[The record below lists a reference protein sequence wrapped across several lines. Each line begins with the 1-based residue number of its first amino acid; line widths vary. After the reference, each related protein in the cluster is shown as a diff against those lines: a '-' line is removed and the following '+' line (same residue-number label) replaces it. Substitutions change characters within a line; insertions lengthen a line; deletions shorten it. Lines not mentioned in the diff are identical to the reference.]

1 MGTGSVSRLGRVTTA
16 YRDSAR
22 RLMRDAALD
31 VAAEEVLTHGWDG
44 LQMRAVATRIG
55 VSRQTLYN
63 TFGDKHGLAHA
74 LIMRLLDRFLDGIDT
89 AVAGEDTLRAR
100 WEATVRFTLEKAV
113 DEPLLRAVLTGTSS
127 DEFLPLLTSDGAP
140 VITRARDRVATTM
153 HAHHPELD
161 PVALGQVAESVTRL
175 TISHIVLPLHP
186 PHEVAA
192 HLADLAVADV
202 LVRSR

>member
-1 MGTGSVSRLGRVTTA
+1 
-16 YRDSAR
+16 
-22 RLMRDAALD
+22 MRDAALD

-74 LIMRLLDRFLDGIDT
+74 LIMRLLDRFLDGINA
-89 AVAGEDTLRAR
+89 AVAGESTLRDR

-127 DEFLPLLTSDGAP
+127 DEFLPLLTSDGGP
-140 VITRARDRVATTM
+140 LVTRARDHVATTM
-153 HAHHPELD
+153 ASHHPELD
-161 PVALGQVAESVTRL
+161 RTSLTEVAESITRL

-186 PHEVAA
+186 PREVAS
-192 HLADLAVADV
+192 HLADLAVADARV
-202 LVRSR
+202 QSH